1 MTESQRLFTLQ
12 DVENTSKH
20 TMIHAD
26 NKKAEELIKSGAA
39 VKLDMP
45 ELNKFEKKANEIYG
59 KYQRDVDEI
68 RASDNP
74 LMTEQVKK
82 YEINKLEEQMRKQ
95 SAEVEREYKEWQ
107 AQQQAE
113 ARERAAKAVINV
125 GKEDEAVAEQM
136 VTRYSLQLA
145 AASDD
150 DDKGVIANQL
160 LRDIKYLDD
169 AQKTA
174 MQKAIAPLL
183 GELDT
188 LDRNKLINEVSDIRN
203 ADLLAEKVASQL
215 PASVLNKQRMHDALK
230 NVKL

>member
-1 MTESQRLFTLQ
+1 MSETQRLFTLQ
-12 DVENTSKH
+12 NVENTSKH

-45 ELNKFEKKANEIYG
+45 ELNKFEKKANEIYE
-59 KYQRDVDEI
+59 KYQRDVEEI
-68 RASDNP
+68 KSSDNP
-74 LMTEQVKK
+74 LMTNHVKN

-95 SAEVEREYKEWQ
+95 SAEVERKYKEWQ
-107 AQQQAE
+107 AQQQAD

-125 GKEDEAVAEQM
+125 GKDDEAVAEQM

-145 AASDD
+145 AARDDD

-188 LDRNKLINEVSDIRN
+188 LDRNKLINEV
-203 ADLLAEKVASQL
+203 
-215 PASVLNKQRMHDALK
+215 
-230 NVKL
+230 

>member
-45 ELNKFEKKANEIYG
+45 ELNKFEQKANEIYE
-59 KYQRDVDEI
+59 KYQRDVEEI
-68 RASDNP
+68 RSSDNP
-74 LMTEQVKK
+74 LMTNHVKN
-82 YEINKLEEQMRKQ
+82 YEIAKLEEQMRKQ

-125 GKEDEAVAEQM
+125 GKDDQAVAEQM
-136 VTRYSLQLA
+136 VTRFSQIGR
-145 AASDD
+145 ASCREA
-150 DDKGVIANQL
+150 G
-160 LRDIKYLDD
+160 
-169 AQKTA
+169 
-174 MQKAIAPLL
+174 QKA
-183 GELDT
+183 
-188 LDRNKLINEVSDIRN
+188 
-203 ADLLAEKVASQL
+203 
-215 PASVLNKQRMHDALK
+215 
-230 NVKL
+230 

>member
-12 DVENTSKH
+12 DINDTRKH
-20 TMIHAD
+20 TMIHAN
-26 NKKAEELIKSGAA
+26 NKEAEELIASGAA

-45 ELNKFEKKANEIYG
+45 ELNKFEQKANEIYE

-68 RASDNP
+68 RSSDNP
-74 LMTEQVKK
+74 LMTNHVKN
-82 YEINKLEEQMRKQ
+82 YEIAKLEEQMREQ

-113 ARERAAKAVINV
+113 ARERAAKAVV
-125 GKEDEAVAEQM
+125 KVDKDDEAVAEQM
-136 VTRYSLQLA
+136 VTRYSLKLA

>member
-26 NKKAEELIKSGAA
+26 NKKAEELIDSGAA

-45 ELNKFEKKANEIYG
+45 ELNKFEQKANEIYE
-59 KYQRDVDEI
+59 KYQRDVEEI
-68 RASDNP
+68 KSSDNP
-74 LMTEQVKK
+74 LMTNHVKN
-82 YEINKLEEQMRKQ
+82 YEIAKLEEQMRKQ
-95 SAEVEREYKEWQ
+95 SAEVEHEYKEWQ
-107 AQQQAE
+107 AQQQEE
-113 ARERAAKAVINV
+113 ARERAAKAVV
-125 GKEDEAVAEQM
+125 KVDKEDEAVAEQM

-145 AASDD
+145 AASD

-183 GELDT
+183 SELDT
-188 LDRNKLINEVSDIRN
+188 LDRNKIIDAVSDIRN
-203 ADLLAEKVASQL
+203 ADILAEKLASQL
-215 PASVLNKQRMHDALK
+215 PASVLKKQRMHDALK